1 MNSTDTRRFGGICRL
16 YSKAGFE
23 KLRRAHVCVVGL
35 GGVGSWCA
43 EALARTGVGRLTLI
57 DADTVA
63 ESNINRQLPALTSS
77 IGRPKVEIL
86 ADRFADINPVVELTL
101 RQVFVEA
108 RNFEEVIPADAILV
122 DAIDSLSAKAE
133 LIAWA
138 HAARR
143 TIVVSGGAGGR
154 TDPSQITVSDLA
166 LVSGDAL
173 LAKLRT
179 RLRKEFGCPAGAND
193 PKRTR
198 AFGIAAVYSRQKGRP
213 CAADA
218 IEDAGADAGFG
229 TAVVVTASVGLRL
242 ASEVIDRIVGK
253 EPHGCC
259 HTFFLPYKYAIAAG
273 APIVALCGA

>member
-86 ADRFADINPVVELTL
+86 AERFADINPEVELTV

-108 RNFEEVIPADAILV
+108 GNFEEVIPADAILV

-179 RLRKEFGCPAGAND
+179 RLRKEFGFPAGAND

-242 ASEVIDRIVGK
+242 ASEVIGRIVGK
-253 EPHGCC
+253 EPHGC
-259 HTFFLPYKYAIAAG
+259 
-273 APIVALCGA
+273 